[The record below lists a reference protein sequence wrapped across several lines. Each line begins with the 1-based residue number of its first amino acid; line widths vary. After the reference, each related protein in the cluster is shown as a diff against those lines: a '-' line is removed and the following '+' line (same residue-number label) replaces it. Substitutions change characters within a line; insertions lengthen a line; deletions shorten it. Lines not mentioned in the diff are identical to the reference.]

1 LLADLPEGARVVSP
15 YLVPGGAEGDAI
27 RSGAGSPSAGVLHGW
42 NTAKVLAVALWRSG
56 ADTPEETITALEAMT
71 GYDSGLAPPYET
83 RPGTRSRTPEGV
95 VFEVRSG
102 AFTPQGAFRRDPH

>member
-1 LLADLPEGARVVSP
+1 
-15 YLVPGGAEGDAI
+15 
-27 RSGAGSPSAGVLHGW
+27 VLHGW

-56 ADTPEETITALEAMT
+56 ADGADETVAALEGMA

-83 RPGTRSRTPEGV
+83 RYQTRSRTPEGV

-102 AFTPQGAFRRDPH
+102 AFTAQGAFRRDPY